1 MTVMDCDGKRK
12 RTMDGPFGAVL
23 LLVIAFICSCGASQ
37 ARRMEQAQMHIDI
50 GAAYIEAG
58 DNGEAIKELTKAQQ
72 FTPDN
77 PRIHYFLAVAYQGR
91 GYTDRAVAECRKAI
105 ALKPDDSEAHNFLGT
120 LYMGLGKDDLAAASF
135 LLALE
140 NVHYDTPSLPLYNL
154 ARVYYRMER
163 YDEALRRFQEAAAKN
178 QRGDL
183 LPFIEFGMG
192 RIAYDRGEVP
202 RAIRHFRRSVD
213 LAPSLADAYFWLGEA
228 YARHGQAKEAKE
240 AFATVVRLTPDSD
253 LGRAAKEKT
262 EKIRQ

>member
-1 MTVMDCDGKRK
+1 
-12 RTMDGPFGAVL
+12 
-23 LLVIAFICSCGASQ
+23 
-37 ARRMEQAQMHIDI
+37 MEQAQMHIDI

-58 DNGEAIKELTKAQQ
+58 DSGEAIKELTKAQK

-105 ALKPDDSEAHNFLGT
+105 ALKPDYSEAHNFLGT
-120 LYMGLGKDDLAAASF
+120 LYMALGKDDLAAASF

-154 ARVYYRMER
+154 ARIYYRMAR
-163 YDEALRRFQEAAAKN
+163 YEEALRRYQEAAERN

-192 RIAYDRGEVP
+192 RIAYDRGETP
-202 RAIRHFRRSVD
+202 RAIRHFKKSVD
-213 LAPSLADAYFWLGEA
+213 LAPSLADSYFWLGEA
-228 YARHGQAKEAKE
+228 YMKNGQAKEAKE
-240 AFATVVRLTPDSD
+240 AFATVIRLTPDSD

-262 EKIRQ
+262 EKIQR